1 MMLWAGAFLKYAQDA
16 HGDLKD
22 AERTNLSFAMVFEE
36 NVLRSIDE
44 LDNMLFYLRRNV
56 EGRKDDADYG
66 AILHSTDIPGD
77 IIVQV
82 SIIDARGI
90 MRASTAG
97 PQPSPPVDLS
107 DREHYRAHLDSLE
120 DRLFISRPV
129 IGRVSGKWSVQLSRR
144 FLNRDGTFGGV
155 IVVSLDPEHFTKFF
169 NRVDLASSG
178 SIALIGDDGV
188 VRSAGGRSG
197 DLKMGQDVRGTELFA
212 RMQAGVN
219 GAFEESDGANGQI
232 RLVALRKV

>member
-1 MMLWAGAFLKYAQDA
+1 
-16 HGDLKD
+16 
-22 AERTNLSFAMVFEE
+22 
-36 NVLRSIDE
+36 
-44 LDNMLFYLRRNV
+44 
-56 EGRKDDADYG
+56 
-66 AILHSTDIPGD
+66 
-77 IIVQV
+77 QV

-107 DREHYRAHLDSLE
+107 DREHYRAHLDSTA

-144 FLNRDGTFGGV
+144 FLNLDGTFGGV

-178 SIALIGDDGV
+178 SIALIRDDGV

-232 RLVALRKV
+232 RLVALRKVKDQSLWVSVSMDKAEVV